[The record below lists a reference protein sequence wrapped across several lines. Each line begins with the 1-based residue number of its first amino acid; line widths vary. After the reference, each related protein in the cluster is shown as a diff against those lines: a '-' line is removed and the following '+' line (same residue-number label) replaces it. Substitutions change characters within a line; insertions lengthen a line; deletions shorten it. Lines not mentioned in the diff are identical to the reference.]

1 MYIVFFYGDIMK
13 KRKQKEIEYK
23 EKYSEIPRDYM
34 ARLSWMYEKL
44 HLNDKTCNEILQ
56 KRDNMINSLSYTD
69 LFIILY
75 EEPEGSPR
83 PRFRLVNR
91 KNLANSAIS
100 NSQFV
105 HVYSITGAEDNKFM
119 RQIVDANELM
129 YLDHMLC
136 TPCNITFNAF
146 FKTPS
151 SFNRIDT
158 YLAEIGCIRPI
169 TKPDWDNIGKKYSDM
184 YNSNVW
190 LDDTLVIS
198 GTVNKYYSILP
209 RVEIKLQ
216 YLNMLYNKYQYNSI
230 KNRIEA
236 DVEYFK

>member
-1 MYIVFFYGDIMK
+1 MK
-13 KRKQKEIEYK
+13 RRKQKEIEY
-23 EKYSEIPRDYM
+23 EAKYNNIPRDYNE
-34 ARLSWMYEKL
+34 RLVWMYDTM
-44 HLNDKTCNEILQ
+44 HLNDNLCKEIID
-56 KRDNMINSLSYTD
+56 KRDRMINSLYYTG
-69 LFIILY
+69 LFIVLY

-91 KNLANSAIS
+91 KNLANSAMS

-119 RQIVDANELM
+119 KRLVNEHEL
-129 YLDHMLC
+129 YTLNQLLY
-136 TPCNITFNAF
+136 TPCNVVFNAF

-151 SFNRIDT
+151 CYNRVDT
-158 YLAEIGCIRPI
+158 YLAELGCIRPI

-190 LDDTLVIS
+190 LDDALVIS

-209 RVEIKLQ
+209 RVEIQLQ
-216 YLNMLYNKYQYNSI
+216 YLNMVYNKYQSRSI
-230 KNRIEA
+230 SEKIEKEV
-236 DVEYFK
+236 DFCI